1 MTQPILLTGAAGVLG
16 TWLRPHLIARFGRL
30 RSTDI
35 APIGPALANEEIVP
49 CDLAD
54 RKAVD
59 ALVAGARAIVHLG
72 GISRED
78 TFDRILHANFHGTY
92 NVYDS
97 ARCQRVD
104 RIVFA
109 SSNHAIGFHPVGTVL
124 DADAPQRPDS
134 LYGVSKAF
142 GEDLARYYVD
152 KFGMDIACLR
162 IGSALPEPNNIR
174 ALSTWLSY
182 PDLFRLIAACIEAPH
197 FGYAVLYGA
206 SDNDNLWW
214 DNTKMSHIG
223 YLPEDNAAAWR
234 RRILPGADPRDPD
247 DPATKFQGGMYCA
260 PGYMNR
266 RYVIVDPR
274 DFAKPLAALRAKLD
288 AARVVLR
295 LDAIERGWSVD
306 APLAEDCAAGARS
319 MRGVTFPGLRGT
331 PAIARLAAER
341 APIAQN
347 DGTAIDPAAL
357 RETYGVR
364 ARLLAPVLRRDALIG
379 WIEAHAAAPRKWSD
393 ADVKAIGAAAKGVS
407 EAMKNAV

>member
-1 MTQPILLTGAAGVLG
+1 MTQPILLTGAAGMLG

-30 RSTDI
+30 RSTDV
-35 APIGPALANEEIVP
+35 APVGPALANEEIVQ
-49 CDLAD
+49 CDLTD
-54 RKAVD
+54 RGAVD
-59 ALVAGARAIVHLG
+59 AVVAGARAIVHLG
-72 GISRED
+72 GISKED
-78 TFDRILHANFHGTY
+78 TFDRILQANFLGTY

-109 SSNHAIGFHPVGTVL
+109 SSNHAIGFHPVGAVL
-124 DADAPQRPDS
+124 DADSPQRPDS

-182 PDLFRLIAACIEAPH
+182 PDLFRMVAACIEAPH

-214 DNTKMSHIG
+214 DNTKMSHVG
-223 YLPEDNAAAWR
+223 YLPEDNAADWR

-274 DFAKPLAALRAKLD
+274 DFAKPLAALRSKLH
-288 AARVVLR
+288 AARTVLR
-295 LDAIERGWSVD
+295 LDAGERGWSVD
-306 APLAEDCAAGARS
+306 APLMEALSPNAKS
-319 MRGVTFPGLRGT
+319 LLGVTFSGQRAA
-331 PAIARLAAER
+331 PAIMRLAAEG
-341 APIAQN
+341 APVAQN
-347 DGTAIDPAAL
+347 DGSGIEPAAL

-364 ARLLAPVLRRDALIG
+364 ARLLAPVLRKNALIG
-379 WIEAHAAAPRKWSD
+379 WIEAHAAAPHKWSD
-393 ADVKAIGAAAKGVS
+393 ADVKAIAATAETVA